1 MKTMKFFSILIP
13 LHFTL
18 VATAPLGKLRTYNW
32 HISRFVEAPDG
43 VQVSRLGINGR
54 AGVETVI
61 GEKLRRGGHNIQPL
75 PTWLR
80 NPDVNVGD
88 VVKVFVTNG
97 LDVPTSLHWH
107 GITQKNTV
115 AMDGPAMVTQCPIPP
130 GSFFEYTWNATDAG
144 TFWWHGHYRGQEDH
158 FYTNSEEEIAGYLV
172 GTSAVMTGVPPNS
185 DEFSQRPGAMMPL
198 PPSGLLNH
206 RGIPHRSASENT
218 ELSAGQHML
227 VGDIHFQP
235 GRRYLLRVINAAAVV
250 PFNFAIDAHRLTIV
264 QADATDVVDNVTVDG
279 LFIDIGQRYSVIIM
293 PITKWRR
300 PLEVLGTV
308 TYAGADTSLPPA
320 SQETTE
326 PEFLAENGLQL
337 QNRVSTPAP
346 DLVHRSYVFAWDF
359 HADESGRDN
368 SGVTRGWISIN
379 VTRPLTTSDGV
390 TYIAPTVPTLFL
402 IADGTAPDAL
412 PETTIPFSAET
423 DETIDLI
430 FMNREFPPHP
440 MHLHGHTVWVLGSGQ
455 AAAYEDIPFAQFNL
469 RNPLRRDTFTV
480 PSGSR
485 DGTVFGWTVVR
496 TTADNPGVW
505 FLHCHLE
512 FHIIAG
518 LAMTFVSGAQTVRER
533 GVPEANRELC
543 NAFAKWQSRPGDL
556 AISSTASAAAALD
569 VNDAAI
575 LVVQT

>member
-1 MKTMKFFSILIP
+1 MKILSILIQ
-13 LHFTL
+13 LLFTL

-32 HISRFVEAPDG
+32 HISRFIELPDG
-43 VQVSRLGINGR
+43 VEVSRLGINGR
-54 AGVETVI
+54 AGAETI
-61 GEKLRRGGHNIQPL
+61 I
-75 PTWLR
+75 
-80 NPDVNVGD
+80 DVNVGD

-97 LDVPTSLHWH
+97 LDVPTTLHWH

-130 GSFFEYTWNATDAG
+130 GLSFEYTWNATDAG
-144 TFWWHGHYRGQEDH
+144 TFWWHGHYRGQDGLRGPIVIRAANEPFVYDEERIIFLEDH
-158 FYTNSEEEIAGYLV
+158 FYTSSEEEIAGYL
-172 GTSAVMTGVPPNS
+172 
-185 DEFSQRPGAMMPL
+185 RPGAMVPL
-198 PPSGLLNH
+198 PSSGLLNH
-206 RGIPHRSASENT
+206 RGVPHRSASENT
-218 ELSAGQHML
+218 ENSTGHHTL
-227 VGDIHFQP
+227 VANIDFQP

-279 LFIDIGQRYSVIIM
+279 VFVDIGQRYSVIVSADQPIDRYWMRAIM

-308 TYAGADTSLPPA
+308 TYAGADASLPPT
-320 SQETTE
+320 SHVTTE

-337 QNRVSTPAP
+337 QNRIPTPAP
-346 DLVHRSYVFAWDF
+346 DRVHRSYVLAWDF

-368 SGVTRGWISIN
+368 SGVTRGWISMN

-390 TYIAPTVPTLFL
+390 TYTAPTVPTLFQ
-402 IADGTAPDAL
+402 IADGKDPDAL
-412 PETTIPFSAET
+412 PETSIPFSAET

-455 AAAYEDIPFAQFNL
+455 AAAFEDIPFGLFKL

-485 DGTVFGWTVVR
+485 DGTVFGWTAVR
-496 TTADNPGVW
+496 TIADNPGVW

-518 LAMTFVSGAQTVRER
+518 LAMTFVSGAQTVRDR
-533 GVPEANRELC
+533 GVPEPNRQLC
-543 NAFAKWQSRPGDL
+543 HAFAKWQSRAADL
-556 AISSTASAAAALD
+556 AMSSTAAAAAGPGVD
-569 VNDAAI
+569 EDDT